1 MQIAKLKAEQAVIQD
16 QMTKDRATVERLE
29 MLLDQ
34 ARQES
39 ITAQANNQE
48 LQNEMSRLRQKMS
61 ELQTK
66 L

>member
-16 QMTKDRATVERLE
+16 QMNRDRVTVERLE
-29 MLLDQ
+29 LLLEQ

-61 ELQTK
+61 ELQDK

>member
-16 QMTKDRATVERLE
+16 QMSKDRATVDRLE
-29 MLLDQ
+29 LLLDQ

-39 ITAQANNQE
+39 ITVQSNNQE
-48 LQNEMSRLRQKMS
+48 LQNEMSRLRSKMS
-61 ELQTK
+61 ELQNK